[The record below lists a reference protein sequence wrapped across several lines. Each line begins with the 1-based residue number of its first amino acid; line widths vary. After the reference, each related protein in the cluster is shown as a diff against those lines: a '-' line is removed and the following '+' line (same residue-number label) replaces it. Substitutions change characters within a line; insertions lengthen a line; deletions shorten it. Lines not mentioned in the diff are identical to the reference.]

1 MEGRRQEASGAHG
14 RNQRKEGGNPTH
26 NPTFKE
32 LLEQD
37 VKNVFLNLEEFGEV
51 HTVNEKEMV
60 IIIDNNEQ
68 IEREKRT
75 NQRTDG
81 IYKNQKL
88 IYVATSDFGPLPKQG
103 ARLVLDKKNY
113 TVMDAISED
122 GIYSITVE
130 AGRAL

>member
-1 MEGRRQEASGAHG
+1 MPEGM
-14 RNQRKEGGNPTH
+14 
-26 NPTFKE
+26 TFKE

-37 VKNVFLNLEEFGEV
+37 VKNVFLNPAEFGEL
-51 HTVNEKEMV
+51 HTVNGKEMV

-75 NQRTDG
+75 NQHTDG

-88 IYVATSDFGPLPKQG
+88 IYVSASDFGPLPKQG
-103 ARLVLDKKNY
+103 VRLVLDKKNY
-113 TVMDAISED
+113 TVMDAISES